1 MKPSPEQSGLAR
13 EDRGRRVG
21 GRGFTLIEI
30 LIGITLLVVGIL
42 GVATMFG
49 TGYNNLGEGAR
60 MTMAVSAARQMLED
74 VRLIPFDNLANLNG
88 PLGTG
93 FNTNNPAS
101 QPAGGPELDIARK
114 WRYALARD
122 TGTGWNFTAAEKAKW
137 RSLGVGTAIFGAI
150 GQIQVADVNN
160 PLTLRRITVTVAVP
174 GGRWSVQ
181 LATLISRS

>member
-1 MKPSPEQSGLAR
+1 MEPSPERSDLAR
-13 EDRGRRVG
+13 QDRERPVG

-30 LIGITLLVVGIL
+30 MIGITILVLGIL

-49 TGYNNLGEGAR
+49 TGYNTLGEGAR

-74 VRLIPFDNLANLNG
+74 VRLIPFDNLSNLN
-88 PLGTG
+88 G
-93 FNTNNPAS
+93 FNTNTLGS
-101 QPAGGPELDIARK
+101 QPANDPERSIARK

-122 TGTGWNFTAAEKAKW
+122 TGTGWNFTAAEKAQW
-137 RSLGVGTAIFGAI
+137 RSLGVGTAIFGAT

-160 PLTLRRITVTVAVP
+160 PLTLRRITATVSVP

-181 LATLISRS
+181 LATLMSR